1 MKISISGPLL
11 IIEQSLRH
19 SYLYRTGLFFLLF
32 CFFSSW
38 AKSQVVTVTVNF
50 ATAPSTASSSFADL
64 KYNKQSVFNL
74 EVDDRQQRSMSVLAY
89 LNGGI
94 APEDGQSY
102 PGKNF
107 SDGCGNNV
115 KYRAAVAVNAKLNS
129 YDKDAEEGGQL
140 TWPQLKQ
147 LFQANFMIENHGYY
161 HNKDGQYT
169 TNSFNEYK
177 NINENTKYINTKLG
191 ALGTWFKTRVWV
203 TPNND
208 QGYNPYADKL
218 AYLAATSQN
227 VTDGYPPHPVNLY
240 SNTDHLAD
248 VSTLS
253 TGFNVFLRDFTD
265 QWNDS
270 NAINS
275 FKTYITGLKNSS
287 SSTVHKL
294 WRLGTHCYTGDQP
307 FFPNFKK
314 FIDYVE
320 TTANNTIWVTTLQEF
335 LEYLEVKR
343 KVSKTEVLKGK
354 VLTITLNLSGVPVDN
369 LFRDLSLIVSGN
381 TPISSVSVSGAD
393 RYTSNNS
400 TGLINIFKKKEN
412 LNPYSTT
419 SSRIEAED
427 WSAMK
432 GVQIEFNRDID
443 GGFNVDSVDQNDW
456 MDYIVSPGVS
466 GSYLV
471 NIRVATPKDS
481 GQLQFKKQDGTLL
494 STVNIKSTG
503 GWQSWQTIST
513 TIALSAGQQTIR
525 VQSSSAPGWNINWLE
540 FLQSGTPVNQA
551 PTVNAGTDQTI
562 VLPTSSVTLTGTAS
576 DPDGSIASYSWI
588 KVSGPT
594 GGTITSAASAS
605 TTVTGLVQGS
615 YTFRLT
621 VTDNGGA
628 TASDDVIVTV
638 NTSTSTN
645 QSPIVN
651 AGADQTITLPAN
663 SVQLTGSAGDPDG
676 SIASYSWSKL
686 SGPAEGTISNASIA
700 NPIVNGLTQ
709 GTYTFR
715 LTATDNGGAS
725 ASDDVVITVRTSSTS
740 SSSFKIEAENY
751 TAMSGVQTE
760 ITKDTSGGLNVGWIE
775 QGDWMDY
782 SINPSSAGTY
792 TINLRIANPNTG
804 AQLQIKK
811 SDGTVLSTVNLPNTW
826 GWQEWQTT
834 ATTVTLA
841 AGVQTIRIQS
851 SSSSGWNIN
860 WLEVVGGGSVPVNQS
875 PTANAGT
882 AQTITLP
889 ASSVT
894 LTGSGSD
901 ADGTIASY
909 AWSKVSGGAATIN
922 SASSASTTVTGL
934 VQGSYTFRLTVTDN
948 QGATG
953 TSDVNVTVNP
963 STPSSSFKIE
973 AENYTAMSGI
983 QTEFTKDAGGGLNVG
998 WIEQGDWMDYS
1009 INTSSAGTY
1018 TINLRIATP
1027 NPGAQLQIKKSD
1039 GTVLSTVNLPNTWGW
1054 QEWQTISTTVTLAA
1068 GVQTIRVQ
1076 SSSSSGWNINW
1087 LEVVGGGSVPVNQSP
1102 TANAGTAQ
1110 TITLPASSV
1119 TLTGSGSDP
1128 DGTIASYAWSKVSG
1142 GAATINSASSAST
1155 TVTGLVQGS
1164 YTFRLTVTDNQGAT
1178 GTSDVNVTV
1187 NPSTPSSSF
1196 KIEAENYTAM
1206 SGIQTE
1212 FTKDAGG
1219 GLNVGWIE
1227 QGDWMDYS
1235 INTSSAGT

>member
-1 MKISISGPLL
+1 MKISSSVPLL
-11 IIEQSLRH
+11 ISEQSLRH
-19 SYLYRTGLFFLLF
+19 SYLYRIGILFLF
-32 CFFSSW
+32 SCFFSSL
-38 AKSQVVTVTVNF
+38 ARSQVVTVTVNF
-50 ATAPSTASSSFADL
+50 SAAPSTASSSFADL

-169 TNSFNEYK
+169 INSFNEYR

-208 QGYNPYADKL
+208 QGYNPYAEKL
-218 AYLAATSQN
+218 GYLAATSQN

-275 FKTYITGLKNSS
+275 FKPYITGLKNSS

-294 WRLGTHCYTGDQP
+294 WRSGTHCYTGDQP

-320 TTANNTIWVTTLQEF
+320 TTSNNTIWVTTLQEF

-381 TPISSVSVSGAD
+381 TSISSVSVSGAD
-393 RYTSNNS
+393 RYTFNSS

-456 MDYIVSPGVS
+456 MDYIVSPAVS
-466 GSYLV
+466 SSYLV

-494 STVNIKSTG
+494 STVSIKNTG
-503 GWQSWQTIST
+503 GWQTWQTIST
-513 TIALSAGQQTIR
+513 TVSLSAGQQVIR
-525 VQSSSAPGWNINWLE
+525 VQSSAAPGWNINWLE
-540 FLQSGTPVNQA
+540 FLQSGAPVNQSPA
-551 PTVNAGTDQTI
+551 VNAGTDQTI

-576 DPDGSIASYSWI
+576 DPDGSIASYSWS
-588 KVSGPT
+588 KVSGPA

-605 TTVTGLVQGS
+605 TTVTGLVQGIYS
-615 YTFRLT
+615 FRLT

-628 TASDDVIVTV
+628 VATDDVLVTV
-638 NTSTSTN
+638 NTSTST
-645 QSPIVN
+645 
-651 AGADQTITLPAN
+651 
-663 SVQLTGSAGDPDG
+663 
-676 SIASYSWSKL
+676 
-686 SGPAEGTISNASIA
+686 
-700 NPIVNGLTQ
+700 
-709 GTYTFR
+709 
-715 LTATDNGGAS
+715 
-725 ASDDVVITVRTSSTS
+725 
-740 SSSFKIEAENY
+740 
-751 TAMSGVQTE
+751 
-760 ITKDTSGGLNVGWIE
+760 
-775 QGDWMDY
+775 
-782 SINPSSAGTY
+782 
-792 TINLRIANPNTG
+792 
-804 AQLQIKK
+804 
-811 SDGTVLSTVNLPNTW
+811 
-826 GWQEWQTT
+826 
-834 ATTVTLA
+834 
-841 AGVQTIRIQS
+841 
-851 SSSSGWNIN
+851 
-860 WLEVVGGGSVPVNQS
+860 NQS

-901 ADGTIASY
+901 PDGSIASY
-909 AWSKVSGGAATIN
+909 AWSKIAGGTATIN
-922 SASSASTTVTGL
+922 SPSSASTTVTGL
-934 VQGSYTFRLTVTDN
+934 VQGSYTFRLTVTDD

-963 STPSSSFKIE
+963 STPSSSFRIE

-1068 GVQTIRVQ
+1068 GVQTIRIQ

-1087 LEVVGGGSVPVNQSP
+1087 LEVVGG
-1102 TANAGTAQ
+1102 TAGGVIVAERRGLQLTEA
-1110 TITLPASSV
+1110 TASSV
-1119 TLTGSGSDP
+1119 GLFPNPVRDHVTLTLNNEYKGSM
-1128 DGTIASYAWSKVSG
+1128 KVQILNMN
-1142 GAATINSASSAST
+1142 GAVQKEFAFNKANTLSQNSIST
-1155 TVTGLVQGS
+1155 NDLPKGQYILRIQMQGRFETVKLIK
-1164 YTFRLTVTDNQGAT
+1164 L
-1178 GTSDVNVTV
+1178 
-1187 NPSTPSSSF
+1187 
-1196 KIEAENYTAM
+1196 
-1206 SGIQTE
+1206 
-1212 FTKDAGG
+1212 
-1219 GLNVGWIE
+1219 
-1227 QGDWMDYS
+1227 
-1235 INTSSAGT
+1235 

>member
-1 MKISISGPLL
+1 MKISSSVPLL
-11 IIEQSLRH
+11 ISEQSLRH
-19 SYLYRTGLFFLLF
+19 SYLYRIGILFLF
-32 CFFSSW
+32 SCFFSSL
-38 AKSQVVTVTVNF
+38 ARSQVVTVTVNF
-50 ATAPSTASSSFADL
+50 SAAPSTASSSFADL

-169 TNSFNEYK
+169 INSFNEYR

-208 QGYNPYADKL
+208 QGYNPYAEKL
-218 AYLAATSQN
+218 GYLAATSQN

-275 FKTYITGLKNSS
+275 FKPYITGLKNSS

-320 TTANNTIWVTTLQEF
+320 TTSNNTIWVTTLQEF

-381 TPISSVSVSGAD
+381 TSISSVSVSGAD
-393 RYTSNNS
+393 RYTFNSS

-456 MDYIVSPGVS
+456 MDYIVSPAVS

-481 GQLQFKKQDGTLL
+481 GQLQFKKQDGTLH
-494 STVNIKSTG
+494 STVNIKNTG
-503 GWQSWQTIST
+503 GWQTWQTIST
-513 TIALSAGQQTIR
+513 TIALSAGQQVIR
-525 VQSSSAPGWNINWLE
+525 VQSSAVPGWNINWLE
-540 FLQSGTPVNQA
+540 FLQSGAPVNQSPA
-551 PTVNAGTDQTI
+551 VNAGTDQTI

-576 DPDGSIASYSWI
+576 DPDGSIASYSWSKI
-588 KVSGPT
+588 SGPA

-645 QSPIVN
+645 QSPTVN

-782 SINPSSAGTY
+782 SINPSSSGTY
-792 TINLRIANPNTG
+792 TINLRIDNPNTG

-851 SSSSGWNIN
+851 SAAPGWNIN
-860 WLEVVGGGSVPVNQS
+860 WLEFVQTGVTNQTPS
-875 PTANAGT
+875 ANAG
-882 AQTITLP
+882 ADQTITLP
-889 ASSVT
+889 VSTVT
-894 LTGSGSD
+894 LSGSGADVDGSIVSYVWSKVSGGTATITSSSSASTTVTGLAQGSYTFRLTVSD
-901 ADGTIASY
+901 NGGATASDDVVVIVNALSNQTPSANAGADQTITLPVSTVTLSGSGADVDGSIVSY
-909 AWSKVSGGAATIN
+909 AWSKVSGGTATIT
-922 SASSASTTVTGL
+922 SSSSASTTVTGL
-934 VQGSYTFRLTVTDN
+934 AQGSYTFRLTVSDN
-948 QGATG
+948 GGATA
-953 TSDVNVTVNP
+953 SDDVVVTVNAQP
-963 STPSSSFKIE
+963 LPVFSLKIE
-973 AENYTAMSGI
+973 AELYSSMLGVQTQPTEDTA
-983 QTEFTKDAGGGLNVG
+983 GGLNVYA
-998 WIEQGDWMDYS
+998 IDNDDWMDYLVAVPY
-1009 INTSSAGTY
+1009 AGTY
-1018 TINLRIATP
+1018 TVNFRIASVKGGTKF
-1027 NPGAQLQIKKSD
+1027 QLKKAD
-1039 GTVLSTVNLPNTWGW
+1039 GTVLATINVPNTGGL
-1054 QEWQTISTTVTLAA
+1054 QAWQTISTTVTLDE
-1068 GVQTIRVQ
+1068 GQQTLRIF
-1076 SSSSSGWNINW
+1076 
-1087 LEVVGGGSVPVNQSP
+1087 
-1102 TANAGTAQ
+1102 
-1110 TITLPASSV
+1110 ASK
-1119 TLTGSGSDP
+1119 
-1128 DGTIASYAWSKVSG
+1128 IA
-1142 GAATINSASSAST
+1142 
-1155 TVTGLVQGS
+1155 
-1164 YTFRLTVTDNQGAT
+1164 D
-1178 GTSDVNVTV
+1178 
-1187 NPSTPSSSF
+1187 
-1196 KIEAENYTAM
+1196 
-1206 SGIQTE
+1206 
-1212 FTKDAGG
+1212 
-1219 GLNVGWIE
+1219 
-1227 QGDWMDYS
+1227 
-1235 INTSSAGT
+1235 